1 MNVIGGH
8 TPGRWPP
15 AAPGTSGGVDRL
27 PQIGDRGHRLVE
39 SLAPKSGIDSRAD
52 VKRLT
57 ACGAR
62 AILVGESL
70 LREDDISAKVRSLGG
85 RP

>member
-1 MNVIGGH
+1 MNNRNLKDFTVDL
-8 TPGRWPP
+8 
-15 AAPGTSGGVDRL
+15 GTT
-27 PQIGDRGHRLVE
+27 E
-39 SLAPKSGIDSRAD
+39 SLAAQMDLEQTLLVAESGIDSRAD

-70 LREDDISAKVRSLGG
+70 LREEDISAKVRALGG
-85 RP
+85 WS